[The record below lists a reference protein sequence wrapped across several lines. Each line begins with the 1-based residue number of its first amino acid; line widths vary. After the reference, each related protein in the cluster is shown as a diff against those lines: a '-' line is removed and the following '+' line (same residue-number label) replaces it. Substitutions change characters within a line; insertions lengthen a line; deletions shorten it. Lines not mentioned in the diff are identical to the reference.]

1 MRRARADGCA
11 AARAPLP
18 FRRLAAVLLP
28 PLFAAAPFPGAGAE
42 PGPVP
47 PPPSLREIRRLVQPE
62 SETASADGRIR
73 VRGDCLPFPDKV
85 VLLGF
90 LEDLRGALDDA
101 FGLREAHDPDGRSE
115 SFSCDAFR
123 ILLRAVVDADAPDAP
138 ASVSHRLD
146 PSGPAREA
154 PSLVV
159 TVTNP
164 ANGLEPHRLA
174 ACVADGLL
182 RLKVLAGR
190 LPGVRPVPPPRWFGE
205 GLARHVDPGGRQADC
220 DAVRDDWF
228 RARVPPS
235 FDLLA
240 ADAPRTSA
248 DPAVAAQL
256 VAFWLSFPDPGRR
269 LRTLCL
275 RLAHGVP
282 WSPELFF
289 STSVGDASPL
299 AGDRAFDAW
308 LYARTAR
315 ILSVGVTTPSLVAR
329 TRVRMQI
336 FPGRDGV
343 PADWADAPQPL
354 ERLLEPDSA
363 PWAPAVA
370 RELRAWI
377 LRQAAGR
384 GDAYREAARLYA
396 DFFSDVLAG
405 GRRLRGA
412 SDRLSDA
419 RAALDASA
427 TPP

>member
-1 MRRARADGCA
+1 M
-11 AARAPLP
+11 
-18 FRRLAAVLLP
+18 
-28 PLFAAAPFPGAGAE
+28 
-42 PGPVP
+42 
-47 PPPSLREIRRLVQPE
+47 
-62 SETASADGRIR
+62 
-73 VRGDCLPFPDKV
+73 
-85 VLLGF
+85 
-90 LEDLRGALDDA
+90 
-101 FGLREAHDPDGRSE
+101 
-115 SFSCDAFR
+115 
-123 ILLRAVVDADAPDAP
+123 
-138 ASVSHRLD
+138 
-146 PSGPAREA
+146 
-154 PSLVV
+154 
-159 TVTNP
+159 
-164 ANGLEPHRLA
+164 
-174 ACVADGLL
+174 
-182 RLKVLAGR
+182 
-190 LPGVRPVPPPRWFGE
+190 
-205 GLARHVDPGGRQADC
+205 
-220 DAVRDDWF
+220 
-228 RARVPPS
+228 
-235 FDLLA
+235 
-240 ADAPRTSA
+240 SA

-396 DFFSDVLAG
+396 EFFSDVLAG